1 MQHEKEMAVTLIRS
15 DLCNTQG
22 YIGGYLTLPA
32 SRGEIQD
39 ALDRARIKDDQPYQM
54 VDCYVIQYE
63 ELDITQEKFSL
74 EELNFLAYRISKL
87 SECERLAFI
96 GGAMI
101 DKTQN
106 DMRRLIN
113 LTYNLVDIRVIPASN
128 DYKLG
133 EFFVDNDFI
142 EAISHVPPEYQ
153 DELLELLDYKK
164 IGYKQRISENGI
176 FYNGY
181 YVMNDA
187 DTINQVYDGI
197 HLPELPS
204 EQSYV
209 FEVEIANA
217 FDIENDEIEKRT
229 LLLLPVT
236 EKEMFAA
243 LKKVDAESLDEC
255 LLYHYETPFPTL
267 QQVFPFD
274 VDIDKMNLLAERIRE
289 LETAGEL
296 SKFKAALE
304 FTDCSYIDQVLDL
317 TQNLDCY
324 DFYPELSS
332 VEDYAKREFINRYQI
347 PESEPILKIF
357 QYYQSDPNDM
367 KAVNITPTPYGIIR
381 RNDHEM
387 KLEHSAG
394 LTGLYMT

>member
-1 MQHEKEMAVTLIRS
+1 MQNEKVMAVTLIRS

-32 SRGEIQD
+32 SQGEIQD
-39 ALDRARIKDDQPYQM
+39 ALDRARIKDGQPYQIL
-54 VDCYVIQYE
+54 DCYVMQDE
-63 ELDITQEKFSL
+63 ELDVNQEKFSL

-87 SECERLAFI
+87 TEYERLAFV
-96 GGAMI
+96 GCTMI
-101 DKTQN
+101 DKTKN

-113 LTYNLVDIRVIPASN
+113 LTYNLVDIRVIPVSN
-128 DYKLG
+128 DYELG

-142 EAISHVPPEYQ
+142 EAINHVPSEYQ
-153 DELLELLDYKK
+153 EEFLGLLDYKK
-164 IGYKQRISENGI
+164 IGYKQRKSENGI
-176 FYNGY
+176 YYNGY

-187 DTINQVYDGI
+187 DVINQVYDGI
-197 HLPELPS
+197 HLPELTEEPS
-204 EQSYV
+204 CV

-217 FDIENDEIEKRT
+217 FDTENDEMEKRT
-229 LLLLPVT
+229 LLRLPVT
-236 EKEMFAA
+236 EKEMSAA
-243 LKKVDAESLDEC
+243 LKKVDAESLDDC
-255 LLYHYETPFPTL
+255 VLYHYEIPCPSL

-274 VDIDKMNLLAERIRE
+274 VDIDKMNLLAKHIRE

-296 SKFKAALE
+296 QKFKAALE
-304 FTDCSYIDQVLDL
+304 IIDCSYIDQVIDL

-347 PESEPILKIF
+347 PESEPVLKLF
-357 QYYQSDPNDM
+357 QYYCCDPKDM
-367 KAVNITPTPYGIIR
+367 KAANISTTPYGIIR
-381 RNDHEM
+381 RNDQEM

-394 LTGLYMT
+394 LTGLQMT